1 MAADETTG
9 EVMSQM
15 VCPHCQ
21 SERLGKARVPAGVVA
36 VMPCPECSELVVRF
50 RHKVI
55 ALNKNILFQGSK
67 DDRKLHLAEV
77 ISEFMDEDIIQF
89 ELIDKPVENEE
100 EASLEETSQEAEEDL
115 PPISEEEQR
124 RFVSIDLDQLD
135 NIDYFRKHLE

>member
-1 MAADETTG
+1 MN
-9 EVMSQM
+9 QM

-55 ALNKNILFQGSK
+55 ALDKNVLFQGSK
-67 DDRKLHLAEV
+67 DERKMHLAEV

-89 ELIDKPVENEE
+89 EMIERGVDD
-100 EASLEETSQEAEEDL
+100 EASPEGEAIHQHEEEEDL

-124 RFVSIDLDQLD
+124 RFVSMDLDKLD
-135 NIDYFRKHLE
+135 NIDYFREHLE

>member
-1 MAADETTG
+1 
-9 EVMSQM
+9 MSQM
-15 VCPHCQ
+15 VCPHCH

-55 ALNKNILFQGSK
+55 ALNKEILFQGSK

-89 ELIDKPVENEE
+89 QMMDK
-100 EASLEETSQEAEEDL
+100 ASDEDAVLEEISDDAESDEEL
-115 PPISEEEQR
+115 PPISEEEQQ
-124 RFVSIDLDQLD
+124 RFITTDLDQLD